1 MNKNIIDIIK
11 FISKN
16 KNSLKNPIKKD
27 LYKHSSII
35 KIIKICKDIMQN
47 ESNFAYKINEIK
59 NLPKLHNKTH
69 SSLYDFFKQYF
80 NFTNKNITF
89 NSYKEFVKYYTY
101 MQHSIDLNK
110 ILKDIHLNENLV
122 NMFNNIYKNKER
134 KEICEIFYEN
144 KFVSIDVLTELEI
157 NNLKNIKIDEID
169 FNLSLYYYDNIDN
182 IDNYLKNIIIIIK
195 IIKNINKVFN
205 YDDIKINLVVFLGN
219 CKKHIQYNHIT
230 PLSMNSGS
238 SIPTIYANIWRK
250 EEYEKVLIHELLHFI
265 EADFYS
271 HEYSELEHKINNIF
285 NYKCFDD
292 GINSSN
298 ESYNETLAG
307 IINMCYKSVK
317 YKININKIYEIEL
330 NFLYIQTAKLIKFFN
345 GNSINDLFENK
356 ICIKQTTSAISYIIL
371 KMILFH
377 FIDSTIDFIEKINL
391 KCNEPDKIKLF
402 SDFIVNLINTK
413 SYFNKVDYYIL
424 KINNIKNDHYIKK
437 NLRMSLV

>member
-1 MNKNIIDIIK
+1 MNNIIDIIK

-16 KNSLKNPIKKD
+16 KKPIKKD
-27 LYKHSSII
+27 LYKYKSIK
-35 KIIKICKDIMQN
+35 KIIKICKDTMQN
-47 ESNFAYKINEIK
+47 ESIQNKSTEIK
-59 NLPKLHNKTH
+59 HLPKLHNKTH

-80 NFTNKNITF
+80 NFKNEKFTF
-89 NSYKEFVKYYTY
+89 NSYKEFIKYYTSI
-101 MQHSIDLNK
+101 QHSIDLDK
-110 ILKDIHLNENLV
+110 ILKDIYLNEKLV

-134 KEICEIFYEN
+134 EEICEIFYAN
-144 KFVSIDVLTELEI
+144 KFVSIDVLTELEV
-157 NNLKNIKIDEID
+157 NNLKNIKINDTD
-169 FNLSLYYYDNIDN
+169 FNLSLYYYDIENIN
-182 IDNYLKNIIIIIK
+182 NYLKNIIIIIK
-195 IIKNINKVFN
+195 IIKNINKAFN
-205 YDDIKINLVVFLGN
+205 YNDMKINLVVFLGN
-219 CKKHIQYNHIT
+219 CKKNMEYNHIS

-238 SIPTIYANIWRK
+238 SIPTVYANIWRK

-271 HEYSELEHKINNIF
+271 HEYSELEHRINDIF

-317 YKININKIYEIEL
+317 YEININKIYEIEL
-330 NFLYIQTAKLIKFFN
+330 NFLYIQTAKLITYFN
-345 GNSINDLFENK
+345 GNSINDLFDNK

-377 FIDSTIDFIEKINL
+377 FIDSTIDFIENINL
-391 KCNEPDKIKLF
+391 KCNSVDKINLF
-402 SDFIVNLINTK
+402 SDFIINLINTK
-413 SYFNKVDYYIL
+413 SYFNEVDYYIN
-424 KINNIKNDHYIKK
+424 KIKNINNDKYIKK